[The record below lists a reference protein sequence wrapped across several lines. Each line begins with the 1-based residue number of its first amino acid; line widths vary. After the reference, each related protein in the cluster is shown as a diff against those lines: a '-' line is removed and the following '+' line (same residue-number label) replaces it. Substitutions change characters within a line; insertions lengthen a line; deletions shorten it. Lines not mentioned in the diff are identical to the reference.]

1 MIDKHCSE
9 LENTVKNLQQENR
22 KLTKKMTKLEQE
34 KQKTKRRTQS
44 LDGIALLVEAA
55 KEL

>member
-1 MIDKHCSE
+1 MTDKHCSE
-9 LENTVKNLQQENR
+9 LENTVKNLQEENR